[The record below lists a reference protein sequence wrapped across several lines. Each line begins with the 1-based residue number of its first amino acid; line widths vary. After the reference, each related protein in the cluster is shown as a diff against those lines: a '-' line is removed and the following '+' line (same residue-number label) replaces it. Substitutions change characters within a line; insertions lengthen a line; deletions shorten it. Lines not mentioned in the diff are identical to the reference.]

1 MNKKYRKAI
10 AAGNWKMNK
19 LAGEVPAFVEE
30 LQASMT
36 VTEGVEVVLCV
47 PYPFI
52 PAMAASV
59 ESLPISVGAQD
70 VSAHDKGAYTG
81 EVSAAM
87 LADLKT
93 DYCIIGHSERR
104 EYHGE
109 SDALINAK
117 LFALLSNN
125 IRPILCV
132 GESLQ
137 QRDDGITL
145 DFISAQIRAALAD
158 VTAEQMQNVVIAY
171 EPIWAIGTGRTATA
185 EQAQEVC
192 AHIRAVL
199 TAQYDENVARGVSIL
214 YGGSMNAKNAAEL
227 LAMPDIDGGLIGGAS
242 LKPADFAI
250 IIGAAGSDE

>member
-1 MNKKYRKAI
+1 MNKQYRKAV

-19 LAGEVPAFVEE
+19 LASEVPAFVKE
-30 LQASMT
+30 LSETMT
-36 VTEGVEVVLCV
+36 VAEGVEVILCV

-52 PAMAASV
+52 PAMTAATDR
-59 ESLPISVGAQD
+59 LPIAVGAQD
-70 VSAHDKGAYTG
+70 VSVHAAGAYTG

-87 LADLKT
+87 LADLKA
-93 DYCIIGHSERR
+93 DCCIIGHSERR
-104 EYHGE
+104 EYHRE
-109 SDALINAK
+109 TDAEINAK
-117 LFALLSNN
+117 LFALLENG

-137 QRDDGITL
+137 QRDAGVTL
-145 DFISAQIRAALAD
+145 DFVSAQIKAALAE
-158 VTAEQMQNVVIAY
+158 VTAEQMKNIVIAY

-185 EQAQEVC
+185 AQAQEVC

-199 TAQYDENVARGVSIL
+199 TEQYGESTARGLSIL

-242 LKPADFAI
+242 LKPQDFSV
-250 IIGAAGSDE
+250 IIGAAGNDE

>member
-19 LAGEVPAFVEE
+19 LASEVPAFVEE
-30 LQASMT
+30 LSGTMT
-36 VTEGVEVVLCV
+36 VVEGVEVVLCV
-47 PYPFI
+47 PFPMISTMSAATANI
-52 PAMAASV
+52 PIA
-59 ESLPISVGAQD
+59 VGAQD
-70 VSAHDKGAYTG
+70 VSAHDSGAYTG

-87 LADLKT
+87 LADLKAG
-93 DYCIIGHSERR
+93 YCIIGHSERR
-104 EYHGE
+104 EYHRE
-109 SDALINAK
+109 TDREINAK
-117 LFALLSNN
+117 LFSLLKNG

-137 QRDDGITL
+137 QRDDGVTL
-145 DFISAQIRAALAD
+145 DFVSAQIRAALTD
-158 VTAEQMQNVVIAY
+158 VRAEQMERVVVAY

-199 TAQYDENVARGVSIL
+199 ADLYGETTARGVSIL

-242 LKPADFAI
+242 LKPQDFAV
-250 IIGAAGSDE
+250 IIGAAGCDE

>member
-1 MNKKYRKAI
+1 MDKKYRKAI

-19 LAGEVPAFVEE
+19 LASEVPAFVEE
-30 LQASMT
+30 LQTAMT
-36 VTEGVEVVLCV
+36 VAEGVEVILCV

-59 ESLPISVGAQD
+59 AGKPVAVGAQD

-93 DYCIIGHSERR
+93 EYCIIGHSERR

-109 SDALINAK
+109 TDALINTK
-117 LFALLSNN
+117 LFALLSSN

-145 DFISAQIRAALAD
+145 DFISAQIRSALSG

-199 TAQYDENVARGVSIL
+199 AELYGADIARGVSIL

-242 LKPADFAI
+242 LKPADFAV
-250 IIGAAGSDE
+250 IIGAAGCDE

>member
-1 MNKKYRKAI
+1 MNKKYRRAI

-19 LAGEVPAFVEE
+19 LASEVPAFVDE
-30 LQASMT
+30 LDKVMT
-36 VTEGVEVVLCV
+36 VAEGVEVVLCV

-52 PAMAASV
+52 PAMTASA
-59 ESLPISVGAQD
+59 ESLPVSVGAQD
-70 VSAHDKGAYTG
+70 VSVHDSGAYTG

-109 SDALINAK
+109 SDARINAK

-137 QRDDGITL
+137 QRDDGVTL
-145 DFISAQIRAALAD
+145 DFVAAQIRAALTG
-158 VTAEQMQNVVIAY
+158 VTAEQMQEVVIAY

-185 EQAQEVC
+185 DQAQEVC

-199 TAQYDENVARGVSIL
+199 AELYDENVARGVSIL

-227 LAMPDIDGGLIGGAS
+227 LSMPDIDGGLIGGAS
-242 LKPADFAI
+242 LKPQDFAV